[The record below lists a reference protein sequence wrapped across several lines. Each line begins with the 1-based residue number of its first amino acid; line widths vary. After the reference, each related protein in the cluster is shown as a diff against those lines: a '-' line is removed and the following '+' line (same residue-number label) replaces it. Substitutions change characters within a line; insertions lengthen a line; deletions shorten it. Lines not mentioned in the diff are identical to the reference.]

1 MESFYLI
8 LPGRGVYIQSH
19 EYEDGRMPKM
29 WYTNSVKARRAPVG
43 PRRFPLSNLIPVPTF
58 RQGLLDSSWQW
69 TCLDQSWPS
78 SHTEWFL
85 ATARNPW
92 FPGKPS
98 TCWFCPEFL
107 YPSSVLLVIKILLLT
122 KEWSLNNEWDA
133 WSSLMLKDLNNIYS
147 YYIILQIFTPYESLL
162 FFSFSKMTQFPQVL
176 LKTFYF
182 VINLSFRIIQ
192 KLQKICKKR

>member
-1 MESFYLI
+1 MFIYSHMNVRME
-8 LPGRGVYIQSH
+8 
-19 EYEDGRMPKM
+19 ECPKCDIP
-29 WYTNSVKARRAPVG
+29 SVKARRAPVG

-58 RQGLLDSSWQW
+58 RQGLRDSSWQW

-162 FFSFSKMTQFPQVL
+162 FFLAFPNWHNF
-176 LKTFYF
+176 LKF
-182 VINLSFRIIQ
+182 
-192 KLQKICKKR
+192 C